1 MKKWIY
7 LFTALFILVLSWE
20 KELKAQSIIPEDS
33 IRLRILANS
42 DDVRDQWIKR
52 KVRDAIIEQV
62 NGWVDPLS
70 TQNLNQAR
78 ALIENHLPEIRRTV
92 GETLEKYHFTYPYE
106 VTLGEVPFPSKV
118 YGSRVYPAGT
128 YEALRITLGR
138 GEGQNWWCV
147 LFPPLCFVDVT
158 MQERTDG
165 AHTTESEGL
174 KESGGEGK
182 PKVEYAF
189 FLIEWIMKL
198 IDFLF

>member
-1 MKKWIY
+1 MKKWVY
-7 LFTALFILVLSWE
+7 LFTSLFILIFSWE
-20 KELKAQSIIPEDS
+20 KELDAQSIIPQES

-52 KVRDAIIEQV
+52 KVRDAVIDKV
-62 NGWVDPLS
+62 HTWVDPLAGD
-70 TQNLNQAR
+70 NLDQAR
-78 ALIENHLPEIRRTV
+78 FFIKSHLPEIRETV
-92 GETLEKYHFTYPYE
+92 GETLKNYGFSYTYD
-106 VTLGEVPFPSKV
+106 VILGEVPFPSKV

-128 YEALRITLGR
+128 YEALRITLGK

-158 MQERTDG
+158 TGELDQG
-165 AHTTESEGL
+165 AHAAEASTKQGQE
-174 KESGGEGK
+174 KEK
-182 PKVEYAF
+182 PEVEYSF